1 MRELRAR
8 GIEGG
13 FERRRR
19 IAAGGGERRELARAL
34 LEEEESRGGSEIGL
48 GRPEWDEVVRYDKAA
63 MARTPRMAGTW
74 ARRRS
79 RRVTRHALLHCRET
93 EPSQAQNLKEF

>member
-1 MRELRAR
+1 VRV
-8 GIEGG
+8 GEGG
-13 FERRRR
+13 GDGEGAQGVRNRERFERRRW

-48 GRPEWDEVVRYDKAA
+48 GRPGWDEVVRYDKAA

-79 RRVTRHALLHCRET
+79 RHVTVQNRGGTVRV
-93 EPSQAQNLKEF
+93 